1 MGLIKYHFILHLLSS
16 KTKSGHVDP
25 YLGRLWAE
33 PSCLS
38 TELLLHLLHLTH
50 VVHAARGLDEQRGV
64 GVVAA
69 APGLVAEAAAAAAHA
84 AIVGE
89 GAGGL
94 AVEGVVAPRRQRQLL
109 LAGRRARA
117 GRCGWG

>member
-38 TELLLHLLHLTH
+38 TELLLHLLHLRVRLSPQ
-50 VVHAARGLDEQRGV
+50 VVRDDLMTEHRH
-64 GVVAA
+64 
-69 APGLVAEAAAAAAHA
+69 P
-84 AIVGE
+84 
-89 GAGGL
+89 
-94 AVEGVVAPRRQRQLL
+94 LL
-109 LAGRRARA
+109 
-117 GRCGWG
+117 C